1 MSEATQESFPEG
13 YVATHAGGM
22 AVEDLV
28 DFDKLV
34 EQTKHKL
41 NIKDSEHQSEM
52 SLISQSYKE
61 TTDEFLR
68 NFFIKFGMKKTLD
81 SF

>member
-41 NIKDSEHQSEM
+41 NIKDSEHHSEM